1 MLYTR
6 DQAFFTP
13 LTTPLVLP
21 VDAIIMQ
28 DDDYEPSDAENFSTP
43 KRSNKRDLSKPNKPK
58 KAKKRTKHEKDSR
71 LRRNAAKLTK
81 DLEDAQAEIAGLT
94 KQLEEAKGYKQ
105 AAENAEF
112 QLKNAKVGG
121 IDPEAVAKLQ
131 KELDEAKETVQRK
144 EKALKD
150 LSDTTAQYLGE
161 FNDVTPGK
169 EEPKL
174 ELPWEKGLYRWTRLE
189 LIQGNRELHRESSE
203 WRELAIAEGQKAT
216 KLQEVLRKKGL
227 THASEMN
234 KELFDLAKTMI
245 KEIVSRKY
253 KLLFPTIEAGKPGS
267 LRTMHQAVY
276 SELKTYN
283 KVLEH
288 EEYHPCFEEFERIY
302 GKLLWDYFKDVR
314 QQVQTKCFQSVYGK
328 FVLFKGV
335 VH

>member
-131 KELDEAKETVQRK
+131 KELDEAKESVQRK

-161 FNDVTPGK
+161 WNDLNPDE
-169 EEPKL
+169 EEPKV
-174 ELPWEKGLYRWTRLE
+174 ELPWDKGLYRWTRLE
-189 LIQGNRELHRESSE
+189 LIQGTRELHRESSE

-227 THASEMN
+227 THESEMN

-276 SELKTYN
+276 SELKTYK

-314 QQVQTKCFQSVYGK
+314 QQVQTKCFQSAYGK
-328 FVLFKGV
+328 FRVSRV
-335 VH
+335 I